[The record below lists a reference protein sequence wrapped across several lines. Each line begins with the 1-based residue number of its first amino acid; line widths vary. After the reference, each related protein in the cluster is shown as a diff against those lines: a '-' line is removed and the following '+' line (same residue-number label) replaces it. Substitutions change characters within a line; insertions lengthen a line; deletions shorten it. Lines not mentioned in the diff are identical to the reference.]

1 MAKKSRSSVGR
12 SIPRSGR
19 PGRTVLKTP
28 SASPLA
34 FQPAPKQARRPVL
47 SLSKALALDRASTHN
62 ANKKHHKQVQA
73 NIAAAPNEK
82 HRAHSALAISK
93 TNEPDK
99 NQSSER
105 ARELKCKNRPDS
117 RKAAH
122 TSKGSGGMVKKFV
135 PWCK

>member
-1 MAKKSRSSVGR
+1 MAKKSKRSVGR
-12 SIPRSGR
+12 SVPRQGR
-19 PGRTVLKTP
+19 PGRAVLATP

-34 FQPAPKQARRPVL
+34 FTSRTKPTRRPMLGL
-47 SLSKALALDRASTHN
+47 SRATALDRTATHD

-82 HRAHSALAISK
+82 HRAQSALAISK

-117 RKAAH
+117 RKAAR